1 MLYGYVRCSTNEAR
15 QDIERQIREL
25 KKSGVKEH
33 DMFIEYESGIK
44 ADRIQLNRLL
54 AAVKPQD
61 VIVTTE
67 VSRITRSTKQLCE
80 IIELA
85 KEKELKLII
94 GALVVDCRNELD
106 PMTDGMLKMMGVFA
120 EMERNIISQR
130 VKSGI
135 ENARAKGITIGRPA
149 TSLENLPQAFLRHYP
164 LYESKKITLTAL
176 ARICDISRQT
186 TYKYIKIYNQAM
198 STK

>member
-25 KKSGVKEH
+25 KKIGVKEPN
-33 DMFIEYESGIK
+33 MFIEYESGIK

-54 AAVKPQD
+54 TTVKPKD
-61 VIVTTE
+61 VIATTE
-67 VSRITRSTKQLCE
+67 VSRLTRSTKQLCE
-80 IIELA
+80 IIEFA
-85 KEKELKLII
+85 KEKQIKLII
-94 GALVVDCRNELD
+94 GALIVDCRNELD

-135 ENARAKGITIGRPA
+135 ENARANGVTIGRPA
-149 TSLENLPQAFLRHYP
+149 TSLGSLPQVFFRYYP
-164 LYESKKITLTAL
+164 LYESKQITLTAL
-176 ARICDISRQT
+176 ARICGISRQT
-186 TYKYIKIYNQAM
+186 TYKYIKIYIQAM
-198 STK
+198 SIK

>member
-1 MLYGYVRCSTNEAR
+1 MLYGYIRCSTNEAR
-15 QDIERQIREL
+15 QDVERQIREL
-25 KKSGVKEH
+25 KKSGVQEP

-54 AAVKPQD
+54 ATVKPKD
-61 VIVTTE
+61 IIVTTE
-67 VSRITRSTKQLCE
+67 VSRLTRSTKQLCE
-80 IIELA
+80 ILEFA

-94 GALVVDCRNELD
+94 GTLIVDCRNELD

-135 ENARAKGITIGRPA
+135 ENARAKGMVIGRPA

-186 TYKYIKIYNQAM
+186 TYKYIKIYKQAI
-198 STK
+198 SIK